1 MERTS
6 VTCFVSC
13 LSGLGG
19 QRHGMIMLSFKAASG
34 GLIMFL
40 LTDSPREYVIFPS
53 LSPHTRA
60 HVHTHTD
67 ERPLLYS
74 NIASAAESGWD
85 FSSRWV
91 SPSGPLAGQ
100 LSSTRT
106 KRIVP
111 VDLNAILCQN
121 EATLAHLFTVVG
133 QSVYLSV

>member
-1 MERTS
+1 M
-6 VTCFVSC
+6 
-13 LSGLGG
+13 
-19 QRHGMIMLSFKAASG
+19 
-34 GLIMFL
+34 
-40 LTDSPREYVIFPS
+40 
-53 LSPHTRA
+53 
-60 HVHTHTD
+60 HTHTG

-100 LSSTRT
+100 LSSIRT

-133 QSVYLSV
+133 QSVRLSVCLTYLLSVCLLYDRIT